1 MSPPPPAYHQ
11 LDVGFQRGQRCGGG
25 ISEQVQLVFGV
36 DNGFLGKLVVRIGLP
51 GMNKVS
57 LGQAPVSTCRGVLKL
72 VTNPVIFRKKPL
84 KCDIL
89 TEFGW
94 PDGRVAG
101 RLVWTLK
108 LGSALLLVM

>member
-1 MSPPPPAYHQ
+1 MQLQVKWLQTVSPPPPAYHQ

-94 PDGRVAG
+94 PDGEVAG
-101 RLVWTLK
+101 RWFGL
-108 LGSALLLVM
+108 